1 MRIGLTIE
9 HFDCRRG
16 GVEHWA
22 VQFARQLVGRGHQV
36 DVVARSVAAADR
48 ADGVAFHLVE
58 AEPSRLAF
66 ADAAAQQ
73 LASLRLDVVH
83 DTGCGWF
90 ADVFQPHGGSRVA
103 AFEQNLRLVPRA
115 LRPWKRFAAQV
126 LPRYREFDEL
136 LARQYGDHRRLYV
149 ALSKMVA
156 RDLIEHH
163 GVPAS
168 RIRTIY
174 NGVDTQRFHPCH
186 RASYRA
192 DTRASWEIGDEET
205 VFLIIAHNFRLKG
218 VATAVRSI
226 ARLAQAGLP
235 VRLVVAGGGRSG
247 HYRGL
252 ARRCGAERCVTFLG
266 SVDDPAPLYAAADVY
281 VQPTWY
287 DPCSLVVLEALAAG
301 LPVVTSC
308 FNGAGELIT
317 PGQEGDVLDDPAN
330 DVAWAE
336 CLARYCHT
344 RRREA
349 MGDAAR
355 RLADRHDL
363 ERNCDEILSVYQEQ
377 AEVRR
382 AA

>member
-16 GVEHWA
+16 GVEHWT

-115 LRPWKRFAAQV
+115 LRPWKRFGAQV

-266 SVDDPAPLYAAADVY
+266 SVDDPAPLYAGADVY

-355 RLADRHDL
+355 RLAERHDL